1 MILNFKPMIVDK
13 LFYKRTHLKSFNST
27 LILLFLFSL
36 IFFSCKRA
44 DNSERIQKIENL
56 LVELD
61 TINLK
66 LDSIELIDINK
77 YCNNIK
83 SNCNK
88 IGNGIKPSEKRIL
101 IRYCNLYGNLQSLNK
116 RNNFLRNST
125 EARKLQLEKLLYD
138 LKFNPVTEK
147 EFLNYFS
154 FEKSELNQLKHKIQH
169 NLIYGKNNIL
179 LYDSLNPII
188 EKSINPNK

>member
-1 MILNFKPMIVDK
+1 MILNFKPMIADK
-13 LFYKRTHLKSFNST
+13 LFYKQTHLKGFKST

-77 YCNNIK
+77 YCDNIK

-88 IGNGIKPSEKRIL
+88 IENEIKPPEKQIF

-125 EARKLQLEKLLYD
+125 ETRKLQLEKLLYD

-147 EFLNYFS
+147 EFLKYFS
-154 FEKSELNQLKHKIQH
+154 IEKSELNQLKNKIQH

-188 EKSINPNK
+188 EKSVNPIK